1 MVRKLDVQTRARTQ
15 TINITAQVQEEV
27 RAAGLQDGLCS
38 VYVPH
43 TTAGVFINEGA
54 DPSVM
59 EDLEETFDRLVPWN
73 GRYRHSE
80 GNAAAHVKATL
91 VGESVTVLVEN
102 GKLQLGTWQAIFF
115 AEFDGPRRRTVWVGT
130 LPAS

>member
-1 MVRKLDVQTRARTQ
+1 MKTLKIRTNARTQ
-15 TINITAQVQEEV
+15 MVNITSQVQNEV
-27 RAAGLQDGLCS
+27 QAMGLADGFCC

-59 EDLEETFDRLVPWN
+59 EDMENALDRLVPWN
-73 GRYRHSE
+73 GPYRHSE

-91 VGESVTVLVEN
+91 VGESVTVIVQN
-102 GKLQLGTWQAIFF
+102 GRLQLGTWQAVFF
-115 AEFDGPRRRTVWVGT
+115 AEFDGPRSRTVWIHAVPG
-130 LPAS
+130 S